1 MNLGFDGKS
10 LGKKIEKVPQKYVLI
25 VMVVLVLI
33 VVGALYYFVMM
44 PQLERK
50 ATVAKQASDIKA
62 ELENLRNIQRN
73 IAKHRQ
79 EYARMQETMQDVLRQ
94 LPETKD
100 IPNLLRNVTMV
111 SEESRLK
118 VKQFEPKVIRNKDF
132 YSELPFEMKFQG
144 KFSNL
149 AAFLDGVRKQERI
162 ISVSDFS
169 IEAKGAPD
177 NISIEGS
184 CDANAYMYLREPVK
198 QAVPAKGAPK
208 ANEPPKTN

>member
-1 MNLGFDGKS
+1 MNLGLDRKR
-10 LGKKIEKVPQKYVLI
+10 LGKKIEKVPQKYIFI

-33 VVGALYYFVMM
+33 IIGALYYFVMT

-79 EYARMQETMQDVLRQ
+79 EYARLQETMQDVLRQ

-169 IEAKGAPD
+169 IEAKGTPD

-198 QAVPAKGAPK
+198 EAAPAKGAPK
-208 ANEPPKTN
+208 ANEPPKTK

>member
-1 MNLGFDGKS
+1 MNRGLDTKR
-10 LGKKIEKVPQKYVLI
+10 LGKKIEKVPQKYILI

-33 VVGALYYFVMM
+33 IIGALYYFVMT

-62 ELENLRNIQRN
+62 EVENLRNIQRN

-198 QAVPAKGAPK
+198 QAAPAKGAPK

>member
-1 MNLGFDGKS
+1 
-10 LGKKIEKVPQKYVLI
+10 
-25 VMVVLVLI
+25 MVVIVLA
-33 VVGALYYFVMM
+33 VVGALYYFVMI
-44 PQLERK
+44 PQLETK
-50 ATVAKQASDIKA
+50 EKIAKEASTLQAEVQKLRDIKK
-62 ELENLRNIQRN
+62 N

-79 EYARMQETMQDVLRQ
+79 EYAKLQETMQEVLRQ

-118 VKQFEPKVIRNKDF
+118 VKQFEPKTMKARDF

-162 ISVSDFS
+162 ISVTDFQFD
-169 IEAKGAPD
+169 AKGPP
-177 NISIEGS
+177 NNVIIEGS
-184 CDANAYMYLREPVK
+184 CDANAYMYLREGAKP
-198 QAVPAKGAPK
+198 PAA
-208 ANEPPKTN
+208 AAR